1 MENKFKKAERIQ
13 AYMKLAI
20 TGPAG
25 SGKTYSG
32 LSLASGIAKECG
44 SRVAVVDTENG
55 SASLYSDRFDF
66 DVLEIDPPYTID
78 KYNSA
83 IKDAMSAGYKILV
96 IDSISH
102 AWAGEGGLLDKKADI
117 DARGKGNSYTNWATI
132 TKEHEVFKSQI
143 LHSDIHVIV
152 TMRSKIEYALT
163 DENGK
168 SVPKKLGMAPVQR
181 DGIEYEFTT
190 VFDVAMDHK
199 ASVSKDRTGLWTDK
213 IFQITEETG
222 KTIMSWLKTGK
233 AAEPKPAKTNTGWP
247 QPETD
252 TSPPTPK
259 QPDSF
264 FDTVPEDLKIKFRD
278 GKWTGGEVK
287 QIFKISGS
295 WDMVAKCG
303 EFMAWDKA
311 SMLKVDQ
318 EAAS

>member
-1 MENKFKKAERIQ
+1 MEFKKAERIQ

-66 DVLEIDPPYTID
+66 DVVEIEPPFTID
-78 KYNSA
+78 KYNAA
-83 IKDAMSAGYKILV
+83 IKAAASAGYKVLF

-117 DARGKGNSYTNWATI
+117 DAREKGNSYTNWATI

-213 IFQITEETG
+213 IFQINETTG
-222 KTIMSWLKTGK
+222 KAIMEWLKTGK
-233 AAEPKPAKTNTGWP
+233 VAPPKPQNAEPQKPSIPA
-247 QPETD
+247 D
-252 TSPPTPK
+252 SPLATC
-259 QPDSF
+259 PD
-264 FDTVPEDLKIKFRD
+264 DLKQKFGE
-278 GKWTGGEVK
+278 GKWNVREIMS
-287 QIFKISGS
+287 IFSASGS

-303 EFMAWDKA
+303 EFMAWDKS

>member
-1 MENKFKKAERIQ
+1 MEFKKAERIQ

-66 DVLEIDPPYTID
+66 DVVEIEPPFTID

-83 IKDAMSAGYKILV
+83 IKAAVSAGYKVLF

-132 TKEHEVFKSQI
+132 TKEHEIFKSQI

-168 SVPKKLGMAPVQR
+168 SVPRKLGMAPVQR

-213 IFQITEETG
+213 IFQINEATG
-222 KTIMSWLKTGK
+222 KAIMEWLKTGK
-233 AAEPKPAKTNTGWP
+233 AAEPKPAP
-247 QPETD
+247 QNPE
-252 TSPPTPK
+252 PPK

-264 FDTVPEDLKIKFRD
+264 FDSVPEDLKIKFRE
-278 GKWTGGEVK
+278 GKWTSGEVK

-295 WDMVAKCG
+295 WDMVVKCG
-303 EFMAWDKA
+303 EFMEWDKP
-311 SMLKVDQ
+311 SMLKV